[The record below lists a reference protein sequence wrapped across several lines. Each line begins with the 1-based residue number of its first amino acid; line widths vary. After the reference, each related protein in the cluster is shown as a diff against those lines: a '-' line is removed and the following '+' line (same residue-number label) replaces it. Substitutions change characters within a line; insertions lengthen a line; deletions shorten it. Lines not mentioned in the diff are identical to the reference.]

1 MLSSHPSGDSA
12 LVNSE
17 FLGGNLLRPEVG
29 DEFFVDRAH
38 GASPYGN
45 SHKIFHGKTHL
56 QGYGSAPDNF
66 AMELKDRIK
75 AARAHANLTQG
86 QLALKVGMDQT
97 SISNLERG
105 KSQGT
110 SFIAQIASACGVSAL
125 WLADGSGDMLNT
137 GGNVLPGPPITSPT
151 RRIEIVGTAQ
161 LGNDGYWLGLDNA
174 EGWVESWS
182 RDEDAYAL
190 RLKGDSMA
198 PAIRSGWIAVCEPNH
213 RLVPGEYV
221 MVTTT
226 DGQSMVKELLFENEE
241 GVNLASVNSAYGERR
256 VIAWA
261 DVEKIHYVGNILAP
275 SKVLSRL

>member
-1 MLSSHPSGDSA
+1 MLTAYPAGDCA
-12 LVNSE
+12 LVNAEPFSS
-17 FLGGNLLRPEVG
+17 NLLRPEVG
-29 DEFFVDRAH
+29 DEFFVDSAH
-38 GASPYGN
+38 GTPPYGN
-45 SHKIFHGKTHL
+45 SHKVIHGNTHL
-56 QGYGSAPDNF
+56 QEYGSAPDTPV
-66 AMELKDRIK
+66 MELKDRIK

-86 QLALKVGMDQT
+86 QLATRVGMDQT

-110 SFIAQIASACGVSAL
+110 SYIAQIASACGVSAL
-125 WLADGSGDMLNT
+125 WLAEGTGSMLSSET
-137 GGNVLPGPPITSPT
+137 NVIPGPPIISPT

-161 LGNDGYWLGLDNA
+161 LGNDGYWIGLDVA
-174 EGWVESWS
+174 EGWVETWS

-261 DVEKIHYVGNILAP
+261 DIENIHYVGNILAP
-275 SKVLSRL
+275 SKVLGRF

>member
-1 MLSSHPSGDSA
+1 MDIREVRRHNLKKLMDDKFGLGARGAQSRLAEMLGKPQ
-12 LVNSE
+12 
-17 FLGGNLLRPEVG
+17 NLLSRYLAPPEKSGSKTIGEDFAREV
-29 DEFFVDRAH
+29 EAAFELPR
-38 GASPYGN
+38 YG
-45 SHKIFHGKTHL
+45 L
-56 QGYGSAPDNF
+56 
-66 AMELKDRIK
+66 
-75 AARAHANLTQG
+75 
-86 QLALKVGMDQT
+86 DQPL
-97 SISNLERG
+97 ISNSRG
-105 KSQGT
+105 EIES
-110 SFIAQIASACGVSAL
+110 
-125 WLADGSGDMLNT
+125 
-137 GGNVLPGPPITSPT
+137 NVEQGPPIISPT

-161 LGNDGYWLGLDNA
+161 LGNDGYWVGLDIA
-174 EGWVESWS
+174 EGWVETWS

-261 DVEKIHYVGNILAP
+261 DIDKIHYVGNILAP
-275 SKVLSRL
+275 SKVLGRF

>member
-1 MLSSHPSGDSA
+1 
-12 LVNSE
+12 
-17 FLGGNLLRPEVG
+17 
-29 DEFFVDRAH
+29 
-38 GASPYGN
+38 
-45 SHKIFHGKTHL
+45 
-56 QGYGSAPDNF
+56 
-66 AMELKDRIK
+66 MELKDRLK
-75 AARAHANLTQG
+75 QARKHAQLTQVE
-86 QLALKVGMDQT
+86 LAERAGIKQASV
-97 SISNLERG
+97 SEIERG
-105 KSQGT
+105 LTRT
-110 SFIAQIASACGVSAL
+110 SGHLVKLATICGVDPV
-125 WLADGSGDMLNT
+125 WLSEGTGDMQ
-137 GGNVLPGPPITSPT
+137 GVDESNVEQGPPIISPT

-161 LGNDGYWLGLDNA
+161 LGNDGYWVGLDVA
-174 EGWVESWS
+174 EGWVDTWS

-261 DVEKIHYVGNILAP
+261 DIDKIHYVGNILAP
-275 SKVLSRL
+275 SKVLGRF